1 MSKYLTW
8 DCPKCG
14 ESLVRSV
21 CIEET
26 TAWLDP
32 DGYAKDEE
40 KLVDNRYKFLCEGCH
55 AEIHH
60 PDGSTFDEPS
70 DIAEFFRGDED
81 VDRCDRL

>member
-26 TAWLDP
+26 TAWLDQ

-81 VDRCDRL
+81 GDRCDRL